1 MQEQSKQAIVKMQV
15 LRSWRCPDYVS
26 KDLQQTFAESE
37 IQQYDLLH
45 SDAHELAMQHQQ
57 QGHER
62 DMAAQQAA
70 QAQQSQQADQQHE
83 VGMAA
88 MQQEEPANAG
98 Q

>member
-1 MQEQSKQAIVKMQV
+1 
-15 LRSWRCPDYVS
+15 
-26 KDLQQTFAESE
+26 
-37 IQQYDLLH
+37 
-45 SDAHELAMQHQQ
+45 MQHQQ

-88 MQQEEPANAG
+88 MQQEEPTDAG